1 MASKKKETTTSNCG
15 SQIFLSSDA
24 QDAIAEIQFIMASQ
38 SPSAMQKYGGRGGKS
53 LVIEELAK
61 SALAMK
67 GGAESLAE
75 KTS

>member
-1 MASKKKETTTSNCG
+1 MANKKTTTSASNGG

-24 QDAIAEIQFIMASQ
+24 QDAIAEIQFRMASQ
-38 SPSAMQKYGGRGGKS
+38 SPAAMQKYGGRGGKS

-61 SALAMK
+61 GALAVK
-67 GGAESLAE
+67 GGAESLSE